1 MSIDILDDKFE
12 INRWVRP
19 VLELLPYL
27 NSGNDYFLTLLMA
40 SFVGLF
46 HWWEKLGVVCDCLCG
61 VCAVGAVLCLWL
73 AYSIQNK

>member
-19 VLELLPYL
+19 MLELLPYL

-40 SFVGLF
+40 SFVGLC
-46 HWWEKLGVVCDCLCG
+46 HCYEELGGFRVCRLAVWGTQHCLR
-61 VCAVGAVLCLWL
+61 L
-73 AYSIQNK
+73 AYR

>member
-40 SFVGLF
+40 SFVGPCHCCEELRRVSSLSLRCVGD
-46 HWWEKLGVVCDCLCG
+46 KPLSVVS
-61 VCAVGAVLCLWL
+61 
-73 AYSIQNK
+73 YRE

>member
-12 INRWVRP
+12 INKWVRP

-46 HWWEKLGVVCDCLCG
+46 HGCEEMGGSRACH
-61 VCAVGAVLCLWL
+61 
-73 AYSIQNK
+73 